1 MPPCDAHSGSASPA
15 IRHPAAAA
23 WTLLLAGLAAAAGC
37 GPVDAGRSSLAASKQ
52 LPDARSYA
60 LHIHS
65 GLVDGCATAACHG
78 RPAGLQLVA
87 ATQALPPD
95 AAVAHPRELDEP
107 YRSGYYTV
115 LGYCR
120 LDRPELS
127 PLLLWG
133 GGEQPAHPGGDAL
146 DDAQRA
152 AVLDW
157 LRDAGGDR

>member
-1 MPPCDAHSGSASPA
+1 M
-15 IRHPAAAA
+15 AAA

-37 GPVDAGRSSLAASKQ
+37 GPVDPGRSSLAASKQ

-60 LHIHS
+60 LHIHPA
-65 GLVDGCATAACHG
+65 LADGCATAACHG
-78 RPAGLQLVA
+78 RPGGLQLVA
-87 ATQALPPD
+87 AAQALPPD
-95 AAVAHPRELDEP
+95 TVVAHPGELEEP
-107 YRSGYYTV
+107 FRSGYYTV
-115 LGYCR
+115 LGYCL

-146 DDAQRA
+146 GDEQLVAI
-152 AVLDW
+152 LDW